1 MSRLTERLQAARLAG
16 RKAFIPYLTAG
27 DPDLAFTRECVKL
40 LARAGADAIELGV
53 PFSDPVADGPA
64 NLLSAGRALAAGIT
78 PAHVLELARGIRADG
93 IDLPLVL
100 FTYLNP
106 ILRNG
111 LAEYLKE
118 ARRAG
123 FDASLIVDLPPE
135 ESAAYLAAARDAAL
149 DPIFLASPTTPSARA
164 KEICEASR
172 GFVYYVSR
180 AGVTGVQSSVSASL
194 PAELQRLRALTSLP
208 ICVGFG
214 ISTPEQAREA
224 ARHADGAIVGSAF
237 VRLLDSAARDRAGA
251 LRQIE
256 TLALSIS
263 SSLKE
268 TSSCSS

>member
-1 MSRLTERLQAARLAG
+1 MSRLTDRLQATKKAG
-16 RKAFIPYLTAG
+16 HKAFIPYLTAG
-27 DPDLAFTRECVKL
+27 DPDLAFSRECVKV

-78 PAHVLELARGIRADG
+78 PQHVLELARGIRADG

-106 ILRNG
+106 ILRHG
-111 LAEYLKE
+111 LAEYLKL
-118 ARRAG
+118 AKQAG

-135 ESAAYLAAARDAAL
+135 ESATYVDAARDAAL
-149 DPIFLASPTTPSARA
+149 DPIFLASPTTPPERAR
-164 KEICEASR
+164 EICAASR

-180 AGVTGVQSSVSASL
+180 AGVTGVQSTVSATL
-194 PAELQRLRALTSLP
+194 PTELQRLRALTQLP

-224 ARHADGAIVGSAF
+224 ALHADGAIVGSAF

-256 TLALSIS
+256 ALAQSIS
-263 SSLKE
+263 RALKE
-268 TSSCSS
+268 KI